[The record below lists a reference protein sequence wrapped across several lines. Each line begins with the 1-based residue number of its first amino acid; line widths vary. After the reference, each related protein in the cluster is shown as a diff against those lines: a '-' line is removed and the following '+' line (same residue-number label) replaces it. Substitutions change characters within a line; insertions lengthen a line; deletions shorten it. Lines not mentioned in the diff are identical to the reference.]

1 MKLLFVLLGIIVST
15 GAFAEDVEE
24 QVAEETAVE
33 TVVVDRVSCSDMSAR
48 MTELSAIVEPDE
60 VTIAELETLKSDYRI
75 KCSRNARARKRSGR
89 EAIEV
94 SDEAPVVETETVAEE
109 VAATESVV
117 DVPVATAEPEI
128 TPEQVKANLESGLC
142 ADGAKPNK
150 YGCCADELFKDMGNM
165 VFACC
170 PKQGGDCYP
179 PIK

>member
-15 GAFAEDVEE
+15 GAFAEDTVEDAA
-24 QVAEETAVE
+24 AELAVVE
-33 TVVVDRVSCSDMSAR
+33 RVSCADMSAR

-60 VTIAELETLKSDYRI
+60 ETIAELETLKSDYRI

-117 DVPVATAEPEI
+117 DAPVATAEPEI
-128 TPEQVKANLESGLC
+128 TPQQIKANLEAGLC
-142 ADGAKPNK
+142 SDGTKPNK
-150 YGCCADELFKDMGNM
+150 FGCCNGEIFKDMGNNE
-165 VFACC
+165 FACC
-170 PKQGGDCYP
+170 PKQGGDCFP